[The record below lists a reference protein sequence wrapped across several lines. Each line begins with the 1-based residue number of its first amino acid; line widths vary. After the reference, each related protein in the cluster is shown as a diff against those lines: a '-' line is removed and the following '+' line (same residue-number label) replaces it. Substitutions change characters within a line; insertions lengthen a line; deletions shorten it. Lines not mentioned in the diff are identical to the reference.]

1 MAEQPT
7 LLTPQAILS
16 HLMTPAHGTLET
28 YIAPARQ
35 ALATHAPF
43 VAHALAWNRRHG
55 TIRDVQT
62 ALPVLTLAAPG
73 QSDPLPYRD
82 QALAL
87 LACLSPRDL
96 VTAWAFGK
104 VVGLRSHARRRLR
117 TTTHAYLRAREACEP
132 WWDRTALQFKA
143 RFKALYV
150 LSHTKPDLRAQAWL
164 FGGQAP
170 RGSVFARLQQCAQ
183 WEADE
188 VAGFLRAEE
197 IPALVAEG
205 YLSHRLQEPAILAAM
220 LDRYTPAQL
229 LRRRKAI
236 QRWGGD
242 AVAMTRGAL
251 QAATARSTQQ
261 RQRGLGET
269 LRQAQE
275 AGADDAGLTAEL
287 ETIAEAQLE
296 QAAGIE
302 GNWLWLIDISGSM
315 TTAMEPGCR
324 LAAYVARQ
332 TRGQVWLCFFN
343 HEPYFREVTGQS
355 YAAIQ
360 AIGQT
365 MTANGGT
372 SIGCGLAAA
381 LERQWRLDAIGIV
394 SDGGERHLPSF
405 VEAYARYSAWAQK
418 QVPVYLYRVAGQDP
432 DWLSGPCQSAGIP
445 YQVFPLTTVDQVSL
459 ESLAQTMRTQ
469 RYSLLDEIMATPL
482 VTLEQALRVPRHFR
496 ERETSYA
503 RH

>member
-1 MAEQPT
+1 MSEQST
-7 LLTPQAILS
+7 LLTPQAIVS
-16 HLMTPAHGTLET
+16 HLMTPAHGKLET

-35 ALATHAPF
+35 ALATHKQF

-55 TIRDVQT
+55 TIRDVQV

-73 QSDPLPYRD
+73 QSAPLPYRD

-87 LACLSPRDL
+87 LACLDPRDL
-96 VTAWAFGK
+96 VAAWAFGK
-104 VVGLRSHARRRLR
+104 VVGLHSHARRRLS
-117 TTTHAYLRAREACEP
+117 TTTHAYLRAREACEA
-132 WWDRTALQFKA
+132 WWDRTALGFRA
-143 RFKALYV
+143 DLTCLYR
-150 LSHTKPDLRAQAWL
+150 LSHTKPDPRAQAWL
-164 FGGQAP
+164 FDGQAP
-170 RGSVFARLQQCAQ
+170 PGSVFARLQQCPQ

-188 VAGFLRAEE
+188 VAGFLRAEQ

-205 YLSHRLQEPAILAAM
+205 YLNHRLTEPAILAAM

-236 QRWGGD
+236 QRWGGED
-242 AVAMTRGAL
+242 AAMTRGAL
-251 QAATARSTQQ
+251 QAATARSSQQ

-269 LRQAQE
+269 LRQTQE
-275 AGADDAGLTAEL
+275 AVADDGGLTAEL
-287 ETIAEAQLE
+287 EAITEAQLD
-296 QAAGIE
+296 QAPGIE
-302 GNWLWLIDISGSM
+302 GNWLWLIDVSGSM

-343 HEPYFREVTGQS
+343 HEPYFREVTGKT
-355 YAAIQ
+355 YAEIQ
-360 AIGQT
+360 AIGQA
-365 MTANGGT
+365 MTSDGGT

-381 LERQWRLDAIGIV
+381 LERKLGLDAIGIV
-394 SDGGERHLPSF
+394 SDGGQRHPPTFLD
-405 VEAYARYSAWAQK
+405 AYARYSAWAQK

-432 DWLSGPCQSAGIP
+432 DWLSGPCQHAGIP
-445 YQVFPLTTVDQVSL
+445 YQVFPLTAVDQVSL

-469 RYSLLDEIMATPL
+469 RYSLLDEILATPL

-496 ERETSYA
+496 EKEASYA